1 MKSASPIVYLVDD
14 EPAVL
19 KALSRL
25 MRSADLLAQTFNS
38 PRDFLEEHNPEVHGC
53 VVLDLAMP
61 GFNGLQ
67 LQEELIQR
75 GSLLPIIFLTGHGDV
90 HTGVKAMRDGAV
102 DFLTKPVSDNDLLAA
117 IHRALER
124 NRNIMQLNAARA
136 QILERLAKLTPRE
149 HEVMIHVVAGKQNKQ
164 IASDLGTVEKTIK
177 VHRARIMEKVQ
188 VESIADLVRLT
199 EKAGIAPAQ

>member
-61 GFNGLQ
+61 GLNGLQ

-199 EKAGIAPAQ
+199 EKAGIVPAQ

>member
-199 EKAGIAPAQ
+199 EKAGIVPAQ

>member
-61 GFNGLQ
+61 GLNGLQ